1 MYESEKLLNVME
13 QILGPE
19 IAANPVWNIRPKTPG
34 VSETDNPWHQGTL
47 SSAMILKSKKDNK
60 IQESIQ
66 SSTTPVPGYQNGKVT
81 KAQ

>member
-34 VSETDNPWHQGTL
+34 VTETDNPWHQGTL
-47 SSAMILKSKKDNK
+47 SSANDS
-60 IQESIQ
+60 
-66 SSTTPVPGYQNGKVT
+66 
-81 KAQ
+81 

>member
-34 VSETDNPWHQGTL
+34 VTETDNPWHQGIYQVQGFLKVRNTTRIRNLYNQVPHL
-47 SSAMILKSKKDNK
+47 SQDTKM
-60 IQESIQ
+60 
-66 SSTTPVPGYQNGKVT
+66 GK
-81 KAQ
+81 